1 MITSML
7 NQNEYKILQVCQRD
21 QLCSPGF
28 ALATWRPLANL
39 PMPGS
44 GKGLRRF
51 VEEIGHGVSASGP
64 MGAFE
69 IGY

>member
-1 MITSML
+1 MSTRY
-7 NQNEYKILQVCQRD
+7 YKYVKEINPVPQGLHLQ
-21 QLCSPGF
+21 PGD
-28 ALATWRPLANL
+28 LLPIS

-64 MGAFE
+64 VGAFE